1 MFITFEGIEGSGK
14 STLIPLVERDLTAA
28 GENVLRTREPG
39 GTPLG
44 EAVRKVFLHDP
55 AQTIN
60 PIAEVM
66 LMNASRAQLCTDV
79 IRPALRGGRTVISD
93 RFYDATIAYQGY
105 GRALEIEG
113 LLQVCLVATGGLSP
127 DLTFLLDI
135 TPEVSHERTRARAE
149 RDHHPVDRMESESL
163 EFHRRVRDGYLV
175 MARRWTS
182 RFVVLDGTRPPEAL
196 VAEALAAI
204 EHLRARIRT
213 VIP

>member
-14 STLIPLVERDLTAA
+14 STLIALVERALVAA
-28 GENVLRTREPG
+28 GEDVLRTREPG

-44 EAVRKVFLHDP
+44 DAVRKIFLHDP
-55 AQTIN
+55 AQKIN
-60 PIAEVM
+60 PIAEAM
-66 LMNASRAQLCTDV
+66 LINAPRAQLCTDV
-79 IRPALRGGRTVISD
+79 IRPALRGGKTVLSD

-135 TPEVSHERTRARAE
+135 TPEVSHERVLARAE
-149 RDHHPVDRMESESL
+149 GDHHPIDRMEAESL
-163 EFHRRVRDGYLV
+163 EFHRRVREGYLV

-182 RFVVLDGTRPPEAL
+182 RFVVLDGMRPPETL
-196 VAEALAAI
+196 VGEALAAI

-213 VIP
+213 AIP